1 VFFINKDFIFW
12 VCIFINI
19 IILKKK
25 CRKYN
30 LIKLTKNL
38 IVTLIVNKYSE
49 EQKVDT
55 IKDAIKSVIKRSM
68 VADGKQ

>member
-1 VFFINKDFIFW
+1 MFFINKDFIFW

>member
-1 VFFINKDFIFW
+1 M
-12 VCIFINI
+12 CIFINI

-38 IVTLIVNKYSE
+38 FVTLIVNKYSE